1 MKNINKKII
10 IAIAAV
16 FLLFISIIIII
27 LTKNEPETPLPGITI
42 DNFSEYFPNTT
53 TQEHNKVFHVLYSQ
67 VANSVNEST
76 TIPESGALIRPNSIN
91 SYNSYTTA
99 IVDIDSLQLSFLLKI
114 DETNILNDFGV
125 LISCPDQKDIIY
137 QGSSCSIYNEE
148 GFTHAVWD
156 HSYLIDNILRGNAAS
171 FVMDYVGEFIVSPTE
186 IATAPLSHDSIT
198 YTIKV
203 IESSY
208 TSYSKK
214 SNKPIYS
221 LDLII
226 DDNRSYK
233 LYVNTDLDSEE
244 DIVAIYVTNQDIQDH
259 SVAAIF
265 NSKDSSLENWIRSLS
280 GDVKIDYKNN

>member
-10 IAIAAV
+10 TAIAAV

-27 LTKNEPETPLPGITI
+27 LTKNEPETPLLGITI

-99 IVDIDSLQLSFLLKI
+99 IVDVDSLQLSFLLKI

-186 IATAPLSHDSIT
+186 EVPLSSF
-198 YTIKV
+198 
-203 IESSY
+203 S
-208 TSYSKK
+208 
-214 SNKPIYS
+214 
-221 LDLII
+221 
-226 DDNRSYK
+226 
-233 LYVNTDLDSEE
+233 
-244 DIVAIYVTNQDIQDH
+244 
-259 SVAAIF
+259 AACF
-265 NSKDSSLENWIRSLS
+265 LPNSFFLS
-280 GDVKIDYKNN
+280 GRRPFWCECGGTFAQFNVYLNNFLKLKF

>member
-1 MKNINKKII
+1 M
-10 IAIAAV
+10 
-16 FLLFISIIIII
+16 
-27 LTKNEPETPLPGITI
+27 
-42 DNFSEYFPNTT
+42 
-53 TQEHNKVFHVLYSQ
+53 
-67 VANSVNEST
+67 ANSVNGST

-99 IVDIDSLQLSFLLKI
+99 VVDIDSLQLSFLLKI
-114 DETNILNDFGV
+114 DETNVLNDFGV

-171 FVMDYVGEFIVSPTE
+171 FVMDYIGEFIVSPTE

-214 SNKPIYS
+214 SNKLIYS
-221 LDLII
+221 LDLTI

-244 DIVAIYVTNQDIQDH
+244 DIVAIYVTNQDIQNH